1 MYEPMSN
8 AMTDAMSNSVTSL
21 VAYPM
26 WEAGLR
32 LVALKVHV
40 NPDAGGL
47 PGGDQIQQI
56 LNGLGAWAL
65 LAALGGLLVSVMVWS
80 LGSFGGNYHAVSKG
94 KSGVLVCGAAALV
107 AGGAASIINF
117 FANLGAQIR

>member
-1 MYEPMSN
+1 MFDP
-8 AMTDAMSNSVTSL
+8 
-21 VAYPM
+21 
-26 WEAGLR
+26 
-32 LVALKVHV
+32 LKVHV
-40 NPDAGGL
+40 NPNAGGL

-117 FANLGAQIR
+117 FADLGAQIR